1 MQGRSQREWF
11 AERVDVTIKEK
22 NELYAALAEG
32 ALDDEDQVILASNKS
47 IKAGDR
53 VRQAEQETVQ

>member
-1 MQGRSQREWF
+1 MRQKDTVLGTEWF

-32 ALDDEDQVILASNKS
+32 ALDDEAQVILSSNKS

-53 VRQAEQETVQ
+53 VRQAE